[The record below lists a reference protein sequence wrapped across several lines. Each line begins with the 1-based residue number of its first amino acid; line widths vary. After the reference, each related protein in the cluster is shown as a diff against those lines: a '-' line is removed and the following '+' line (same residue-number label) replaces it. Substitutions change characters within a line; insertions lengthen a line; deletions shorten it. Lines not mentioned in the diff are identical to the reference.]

1 VPRLN
6 TPLASSA
13 FELPQIHSEIHGRA
27 QRSLWL
33 VSVGQTLVALLGFAS
48 GVVLARR
55 LSPADFGLFAI
66 STFVVVFVGMIA
78 DLGLHAG
85 LIQRREELTTHVMRA
100 AFTVQQTAATIALL
114 LLWPAARLL
123 PVLYPAAAPEL
134 VTLVHV
140 MAADLYLLAW
150 CRPSEALLERSL
162 QYHRL
167 VPIDI
172 AGATVYFGLAIIL
185 AMSGVGVL
193 SFGIAWIASSVCRLA
208 LVTRAAPWSVG
219 FVWDWHTARSVLRV
233 GLPLQGSRAIAQA
246 QYWVTPTVVAATI
259 GPTAAGM
266 LQWAAGN
273 GRKPLDLLEQLARV
287 ALPHFSRLHHDEHEL
302 AETVSRYAGGFI
314 LLSGFWLVLVAV
326 AGRDLVRLIYTDRWL
341 PAVPALV
348 LFAGVGTI
356 VAIRLVATTALAGLG
371 HSGLIGRVTIVSAVV
386 TVIASVA
393 LVPVLGGLGVPIGQL
408 IGALV
413 AMPWLVAGL
422 GHHAATRLVQV
433 AASALVPMGAAVAA
447 GVLVQMSS
455 LDPARRGVLAAGVMF
470 IVYATAT
477 SFTGA
482 YRRAVAERASPKPH
496 PVGR

>member
-1 VPRLN
+1 M
-6 TPLASSA
+6 
-13 FELPQIHSEIHGRA
+13 
-27 QRSLWL
+27 
-33 VSVGQTLVALLGFAS
+33 LVALLGFAS

-66 STFVVVFVGMIA
+66 STFVVVFAGMIA

-100 AFTVQQTAATIALL
+100 AFTAQQVAATIAML
-114 LLWPAARLL
+114 LLWPAAGLL

-134 VTLVHV
+134 VTLVRV

-162 QYHRL
+162 QYQRL

-172 AGATVYFGLAIIL
+172 AGTAVYAGLVIIL
-185 AMSGVGVL
+185 AMSGAGVL
-193 SFGIAWIASSVCRLA
+193 SFGIAWIASTVCRLV

-219 FVWDWHTARSVLRV
+219 FAWDWHTARSVLRV

-287 ALPHFSRLHHDEHEL
+287 ALPHFSRLHHDEHEV

-326 AGRDLVRLIYTDRWL
+326 AGRDLVRFVYTDRWL

-371 HSGLIGRVTIVSAVV
+371 HVGLIGRVTITSAVV
-386 TVIASVA
+386 TVIASIA
-393 LVPVLGGLGVPIGQL
+393 LVPVLGALGVPIGQL
-408 IGALV
+408 VGALV
-413 AMPWLVAGL
+413 ATPWLVAGL
-422 GHHAATRLVQV
+422 GHNAATRLVRV
-433 AASALVPMGAAVAA
+433 AASALVPMGASVAA
-447 GVLVQMSS
+447 GVLVRMSS
-455 LDPARRGVLAAGVMF
+455 LDPARRGVLTASVMF
-470 IVYATAT
+470 IVYAAAT

-482 YRRAVAERASPKPH
+482 YRRAVASRTSPIPH
-496 PVGR
+496 PVDK

>member
-1 VPRLN
+1 
-6 TPLASSA
+6 
-13 FELPQIHSEIHGRA
+13 
-27 QRSLWL
+27 
-33 VSVGQTLVALLGFAS
+33 
-48 GVVLARR
+48 
-55 LSPADFGLFAI
+55 
-66 STFVVVFVGMIA
+66 
-78 DLGLHAG
+78 
-85 LIQRREELTTHVMRA
+85 
-100 AFTVQQTAATIALL
+100 
-114 LLWPAARLL
+114 
-123 PVLYPAAAPEL
+123 
-134 VTLVHV
+134 
-140 MAADLYLLAW
+140 
-150 CRPSEALLERSL
+150 
-162 QYHRL
+162 
-167 VPIDI
+167 
-172 AGATVYFGLAIIL
+172 
-185 AMSGVGVL
+185 
-193 SFGIAWIASSVCRLA
+193 
-208 LVTRAAPWSVG
+208 
-219 FVWDWHTARSVLRV
+219 
-233 GLPLQGSRAIAQA
+233 
-246 QYWVTPTVVAATI
+246 
-259 GPTAAGM
+259 
-266 LQWAAGN
+266 
-273 GRKPLDLLEQLARV
+273 
-287 ALPHFSRLHHDEHEL
+287 
-302 AETVSRYAGGFI
+302 
-314 LLSGFWLVLVAV
+314 
-326 AGRDLVRLIYTDRWL
+326 
-341 PAVPALV
+341 VPALV